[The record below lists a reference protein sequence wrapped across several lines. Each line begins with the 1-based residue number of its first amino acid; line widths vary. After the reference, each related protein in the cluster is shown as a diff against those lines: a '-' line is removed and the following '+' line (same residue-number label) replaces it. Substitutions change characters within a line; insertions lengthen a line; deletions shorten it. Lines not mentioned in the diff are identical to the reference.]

1 MGLFF
6 LKRFITLLATLF
18 GASVV
23 VFMVLE
29 ILPGNAAQI
38 LMGPDAAPEAVA
50 ALASKLG
57 LDQPAALRYWQWV
70 SGLMVGDM
78 GESYAYSSPVLEL
91 VLELQP
97 ISPDIRTRRIASN
110 DAELFFI
117 RETPPRCVRLR
128 LGPLFRVWCRSFA
141 YGSPGIWHY
150 LLKNSSSAAKWHS
163 LWEVMALMETQ
174 PAAPGPE
181 PQRQGRL
188 FTLAL
193 KGVGFLLLFAVISA
207 GAAYGVFEWRIRQEQ
222 TGMTAQ
228 VTTLRDELRQRQDQ
242 LEQQVTRVEK
252 AAASAR
258 ILLDQS
264 GTSTTLDA
272 RLAEIDTLKLELKKG
287 RDETDAK
294 LKALEKSV
302 VDQVAKQGKETA
314 QALSLELRWKTL
326 LIKAQGEI
334 LLAQVQWAEGNRG
347 LAKDELGIAAGSLR
361 QALEQTP
368 DASKDGV
375 KQLFDL
381 AEQTR
386 SALILEQSS
395 ARDSLNLL
403 WHRVSDLLAPAKS

>member
-1 MGLFF
+1 
-6 LKRFITLLATLF
+6 
-18 GASVV
+18 
-23 VFMVLE
+23 
-29 ILPGNAAQI
+29 
-38 LMGPDAAPEAVA
+38 
-50 ALASKLG
+50 
-57 LDQPAALRYWQWV
+57 
-70 SGLMVGDM
+70 
-78 GESYAYSSPVLEL
+78 
-91 VLELQP
+91 
-97 ISPDIRTRRIASN
+97 
-110 DAELFFI
+110 
-117 RETPPRCVRLR
+117 
-128 LGPLFRVWCRSFA
+128 
-141 YGSPGIWHY
+141 
-150 LLKNSSSAAKWHS
+150 
-163 LWEVMALMETQ
+163 METQ